1 VGRLLERLVSKE
13 LIDPANI
20 LVVTGSTSM
29 RDQIIGD
36 DPGGFVCDRWEE
48 RFDGN
53 IVCETIH
60 RIKGLER
67 DAVILVT
74 SQADLPDNLL
84 YVGMSRAISKLII
97 VGPPALRAR
106 LGLDEQ

>member
-1 VGRLLERLVSKE
+1 
-13 LIDPANI
+13 
-20 LVVTGSTSM
+20 
-29 RDQIIGD
+29 
-36 DPGGFVCDRWEE
+36 VCDRWEE

>member
-1 VGRLLERLVSKE
+1 VTNELV
-13 LIDPANI
+13 DPANI
-20 LVVTGSTSM
+20 LVVTGHTSI
-29 RDQIIGD
+29 RDQIRNEA
-36 DPGGFVCDRWEE
+36 PGGFVCDRWEE

-84 YVGMSRAISKLII
+84 YVGMSRAISKLMI
-97 VGPPALRAR
+97 VGPPALRGR
-106 LGLDEQ
+106 LGLDKGED